1 MLLGRWKLERQMKR
15 CLNELKNIFG
25 LVNDDATR
33 IFFNGKEHRFALNF
47 WPRSF
52 VICLEGFPS
61 KQFNFI

>member
-1 MLLGRWKLERQMKR
+1 MKR

-33 IFFNGKEHRFALNF
+33 IFFNRKEHRFALNF